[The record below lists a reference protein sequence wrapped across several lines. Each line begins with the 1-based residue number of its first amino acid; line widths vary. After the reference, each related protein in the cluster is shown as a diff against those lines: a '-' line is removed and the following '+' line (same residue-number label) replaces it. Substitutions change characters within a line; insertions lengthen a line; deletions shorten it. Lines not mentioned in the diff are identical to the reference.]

1 MNYHAV
7 FIAGEDEYKSEVTL
21 PALAKEVAAELGVR
35 TTVVAAPD
43 PKNPSDIPG
52 LEALDEADLALF
64 YIRFRTLPPDQVA
77 PIERY
82 LNAGKPVVGFRTST
96 HGFRYPEGHPLAAWN
111 EFGAKVLGAP
121 WIYHYG
127 HESSTDVSAREGA
140 QGHPVLQD
148 VPPKFHVRS
157 WLYHIVPDYPPP
169 EAEILL
175 VGSSVGPSP
184 RPVRE
189 ENPVAWTWRHPGGG
203 RVFTTTM
210 GHPEDFEVPA
220 FRRLCLN
227 GVRWAL
233 GVEG

>member
-1 MNYHAV
+1 MSSGRRCWERRG
-7 FIAGEDEYKSEVTL
+7 F
-21 PALAKEVAAELGVR
+21 
-35 TTVVAAPD
+35 TTTATNRAPT
-43 PKNPSDIPG
+43 
-52 LEALDEADLALF
+52 
-64 YIRFRTLPPDQVA
+64 FRV
-77 PIERY
+77 
-82 LNAGKPVVGFRTST
+82 
-96 HGFRYPEGHPLAAWN
+96 
-111 EFGAKVLGAP
+111 
-121 WIYHYG
+121 
-127 HESSTDVSAREGA
+127 REGA

-227 GVRWAL
+227 GIRWAL